1 MLIPG
6 GTTQQNQA
14 ELANVI
20 RRASSWIDSYC
31 NQVLG
36 ATVDTETREAR
47 LNRDGF
53 LRIIT
58 QNTPIISV
66 SNLQYRLYPQA
77 QWNIVDPSTYYV
89 YDNRIE
95 SYNFFSYF
103 GLFWPN
109 LPMPFMPQ
117 PMGQPYQ
124 PYTTPEQA
132 RYIQGIPLMVQYTYV
147 NGYPNTYLQQASL
160 AGANTVTVV
169 DATGIQQGTKMTIY
183 DGADT
188 EDVTVSAVNG
198 NVLTLNSNLIFPH
211 STGVAI
217 SSLPAVIKEAC
228 IILTAYLIH
237 TRGRSSIKMA
247 PTGPY
252 QVATGKEDAVDIEM
266 AWNMLRP
273 YRRLVVTGL

>member
-1 MLIPG
+1 
-6 GTTQQNQA
+6 
-14 ELANVI
+14 LANVI

-31 NQVLG
+31 GQILG
-36 ATVDTETREAR
+36 ATVDTETREAK

-53 LRIIT
+53 LRIIPKHL
-58 QNTPIISV
+58 PIITVNSL
-66 SNLQYRLYPQA
+66 SYRLYPQA
-77 QWNIVDPSTYYV
+77 EWNLVDPSTYYV

-109 LPMPFMPQ
+109 MPMPYMPQ

-124 PYTTPEQA
+124 PYTTPDQA
-132 RYIQGIPLMVQYTYV
+132 AYIQNIPLMVQYTYV
-147 NGYPNTYLQQASL
+147 NGYPNTYLSAAAT
-160 AGANTVTVV
+160 AGANTVTVQ
-169 DATGIQQGTKMTIY
+169 DTTGIQQGTQMTIY

-198 NVLTLNSNLIFPH
+198 NVLTLSGPLQYAHNS
-211 STGVAI
+211 GVAI
-217 SSLPAVIKEAC
+217 SSLPAAVKEAC

-237 TRGRSSIKMA
+237 TRGRTAIKAA

-252 QVATGKEDAVDIEM
+252 RVATGNEDTIDIQQ
-266 AWNMLRP
+266 AWDMLKP
-273 YRRLVVTGL
+273 YRRLAVTGL